1 MNFNFVNLSD
11 NLKCG
16 MKEFGAFHNFNIDE
30 NGIKIEFVKTD
41 KEELKIENNE
51 NKITVNAPEES
62 LIFRVMTHILAGKL
76 NYAEPVNFKTRGIM
90 IDGSQANSLLN
101 IDTTKLMLKIL
112 AGMGVNA
119 FMLYVEDCYKI
130 DDEPYFGYMRPKYTQ
145 EEMKQLDDYAYNL
158 GIEMIP
164 CIQTLGHLSDA
175 LKRNYPYGDFREDE
189 ATLLVGHEK
198 TYELIEK
205 MIKTAS
211 APFRTDKIHL
221 GLDEAFK
228 LGQGKYLMENGY
240 RSKSEIMNEHL
251 EKVYAISQKYN
262 LKPMMWGDMF
272 FRAKS
277 KTNVL
282 HDPDVVFNEE
292 DKIKKYPN
300 LTPVYWDYYHYEEEF
315 YAAMIK
321 KFNEL
326 SDKLIFAGCSRNV
339 RTFGA
344 HHIKSI
350 ITTNPALSAC
360 KKNGVKDVFTTIWG
374 DDNRESSE
382 FSVLPAIMH
391 FMEHAFSEGIPDEE
405 KCARRLYE
413 CTYEK
418 YEAFVNISKLDEVKG
433 YNDPNI
439 GNYSPSKVIMWQ
451 DILLGIADKDLRDF
465 DFAPHYKSLCEYFE
479 NYKNES
485 KLFYDVFDFYKNLAS
500 VLEIKSQI
508 GRNITKAYLDGD
520 KEKLKNAADV
530 VLCDLY
536 NRVKLLR
543 KSHRKLYMKHH
554 KPIGWEVLDIRY
566 GGVISRI
573 DTAIERLNDYLE
585 GNIERIEELEEE
597 RLSYDNANIVPNPPS
612 YGRLC
617 SASRLSTHM

>member
-1 MNFNFVNLSD
+1 MNFEFINLSD
-11 NLKCG
+11 NLKEG
-16 MKEFGAFHNFNIDE
+16 MKEFSVFHNFNISDDAV
-30 NGIKIEFVKTD
+30 KIEIVLSTK
-41 KEELKIENNE
+41 KELSIKKEG
-51 NKITVNAPEES
+51 NKIVVNTPCEN
-62 LIFRVMTHILAGKL
+62 LIFRAMTHILSGRL
-76 NYAEPVNFKTRGIM
+76 NYKEPVNFKTRGVM

-101 IDTTKLMLKIL
+101 INTTKLMLKIL
-112 AGMGVNA
+112 AGMGANA

-130 DDEPYFGYMRPKYTQ
+130 DSEPYFGYMRPKYTQ
-145 EEMKQLDDYAYNL
+145 EEMKELDDYAYNL

-175 LKRNYPYGDFREDE
+175 LKRNYPYGDFRDDE
-189 ATLLVGHEK
+189 TTLLVGHEK

-205 MIKTAS
+205 MIKTS
-211 APFRTDKIHL
+211 SKPFRTSKIHL
-221 GLDEAFK
+221 GLDEAFR

-240 RSKSEIMNEHL
+240 RTKSEIMNEHL

-277 KTNVL
+277 KTNVPN
-282 HDPDVVFNEE
+282 DPDVVFNEE

-315 YAAMIK
+315 YTSMIE
-321 KFNEL
+321 KFYEL
-326 SDKLIFAGCSRNV
+326 SDRVIFAGCSRNV

-344 HHIKSI
+344 HHTKSI
-350 ITTNPALSAC
+350 VTTNPALSAC
-360 KKNGVKDVFTTIWG
+360 KKNGIEEVFTTIWG

-391 FMEHAFSEGIPDEE
+391 FMEHAFSCDNPDEE

-433 YNDPNI
+433 YNEPNI

-451 DILLGIADKDLRDF
+451 DVLLGIADKDLGDF
-465 DFAPHYKSLCEYFE
+465 NFAPHYKMLSEYFDS
-479 NYKNES
+479 YKNES
-485 KLFYDVFDFYKNLAS
+485 KLFYDVFEFYKNLAS

-508 GRNITKAYLDGD
+508 GRDITKAYLNGD
-520 KEKLKNAADV
+520 KDALKNA
-530 VLCDLY
+530 LENILPTLY
-536 NRVKLLR
+536 ERMNKLR
-543 KSHRKLYMKHH
+543 KSHRTLFMKHH
-554 KPIGWEVLDIRY
+554 KSVGWEILDIRY
-566 GGVISRI
+566 GGTISRI

-585 GNIERIEELEEE
+585 GKIKKIEELEEE
-597 RLSYDNANIVPNPPS
+597 RLSYDNTGIVPNPPS